1 MNLKQRFHEF
11 LSRDLSK
18 HTRDKYH
25 YRLRP
30 FIERY
35 SQRQPE
41 EVTAE
46 MIATFIESKPDLSEA
61 SKAILK
67 SCFHAF
73 LNFCNV
79 SPNPAAALPHWRDTP
94 KRVIVPQ
101 EQDVAQLLNQAIA
114 LSLSGSPREKRD
126 SLILSLSVM
135 SGNRRGE
142 LRALSLPEVTDA
154 LQHPENGVYHAET
167 SGKAGTAVIRFTAFH
182 VPFIQRY
189 TAVRPPTPCQFYF
202 VNLNPFHK
210 SYGQQLSL
218 VGFNRARHHIC
229 KRAGVPVITYQE
241 LRRRLATMIARRKG
255 VDIAAHALGH
265 SPHSGDRVIRAFY
278 YDPDKAAVDAAC
290 LAVFPGEQPH
300 GKPG

>member
-1 MNLKQRFHEF
+1 MNLNERFTAF
-11 LSRDLSK
+11 LERNISK
-18 HTRDKYH
+18 HTRDKYY

-35 SQRQPE
+35 GQRQPE
-41 EVTAE
+41 SVTAE
-46 MIATFIESKPDLSEA
+46 MIADYISSKPQLSEA

-79 SPNPAAALPHWRDTP
+79 SPNPAAMLPNWRDTP
-94 KRVIVPQ
+94 KRVIIPA
-101 EQDVAQLLNQAIA
+101 EKDIATLLNQAIV

-142 LRALSLPEVTDA
+142 LRALTLPEVQDA
-154 LQHPENGVYHAET
+154 LQHPENGVFHAET
-167 SGKAGTAVIRFTAFH
+167 SGKAGTAVIRFTSFH
-182 VPFIQRY
+182 APFIERY
-189 TAVRPPTPCQFYF
+189 TAVRPQTSCQHYF
-202 VNLNPFHK
+202 VNLNPNHK
-210 SYGQQLSL
+210 RYGQQLSL
-218 VGFNRARHHIC
+218 VGFDRARYHIC
-229 KRAGVPVITYQE
+229 KRANVPTITYQE
-241 LRRRLATMIARRKG
+241 LRRRLATMIARREG

-290 LAVFPGEQPH
+290 LAVFPGD
-300 GKPG
+300 